1 MFVTLV
7 GAMDTLGDTI
17 AVQRVSWRRPR
28 AIGFRSVQ
36 GALLADGLGNLLSGL
51 AGTVPNSTYA
61 MSISI
66 AELTGV
72 AARVVGVC
80 VGIIFVV
87 LAFLPKFTAAIVA
100 IPGPVVAAFYIVLVA
115 LLFVF
120 GMKIVF
126 QDGLDQRKSLIVGM
140 GFLLGVAFQLDWIF
154 PEYLQGAWGELLG
167 NGMTVGGFTVIV
179 LTLFDDLTA
188 SRRVRLRVALNA
200 GAYPKVDEML
210 SRFAVGNRWN
220 EEMTARV
227 RAVGEETLLLLRE
240 GEQAQPPSGVLL
252 TGRGPRSTASL
263 STRRRRFSLPAAMNG
278 GRPARRSPDAR
289 NAARG
294 VEPWQVFS
302 RIVRVCARS
311 WLNDP
316 MPWHLRV

>member
-1 MFVTLV
+1 
-7 GAMDTLGDTI
+7 
-17 AVQRVSWRRPR
+17 
-28 AIGFRSVQ
+28 
-36 GALLADGLGNLLSGL
+36 
-51 AGTVPNSTYA
+51 
-61 MSISI
+61 
-66 AELTGV
+66 TGV

-80 VGIIFVV
+80 VGIVFVV

-120 GMKIVF
+120 GMKIVL

-200 GAYPKVDEML
+200 DAYPKVDEML
-210 SRFAVGNRWN
+210 SRFAAGKKWN

-227 RAVGEETLLLLRE
+227 RAVGEETLLLLRD
-240 GEQAQPPSGVLL
+240 GEQAQPRDDRHMLLMARADGDAAVLEFIAVTDETNIEDQMAVL
-252 TGRGPRSTASL
+252 KDRPGALQVEEEVSLRLLRHYASSVRHHQFHDTDVVTVRVEPVASL
-263 STRRRRFSLPAAMNG
+263 
-278 GRPARRSPDAR
+278 
-289 NAARG
+289 
-294 VEPWQVFS
+294 
-302 RIVRVCARS
+302 
-311 WLNDP
+311 
-316 MPWHLRV
+316 